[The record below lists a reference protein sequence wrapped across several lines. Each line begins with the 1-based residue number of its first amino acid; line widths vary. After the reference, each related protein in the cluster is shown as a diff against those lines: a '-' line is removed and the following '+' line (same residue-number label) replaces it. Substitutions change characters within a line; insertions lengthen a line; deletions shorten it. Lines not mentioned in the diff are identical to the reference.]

1 MRQRIQRPAQPDMF
15 ASPMFGYPLQALMAQ
30 QAIAAQFAE
39 GYNSLAAKQ
48 YAMMLQQMPRSEQ

>member
-1 MRQRIQRPAQPDMF
+1 
-15 ASPMFGYPLQALMAQ
+15 MAQ

-48 YAMMLQQMPRSEQ
+48 YAMMLGQQMPKSEQ